1 MHCTKRMRGRASDRL
16 QAREKR
22 RDLELGGSEH
32 RDGAIAVGESGGAA
46 GPPRGAGA
54 AARVSAAMGPPAAH
68 SGATAH
74 STLGA
79 GEAAGGC
86 GACTS
91 DESCNLNGV
100 CTASV
105 CVCDPQWD
113 GAHCGTLALL
123 PADPLGGYRRP
134 GFSGWGGNPW
144 FDSGDKKCERENS
157 PVPHSI
163 SLPDREGASSLHK
176 SIHI

>member
-1 MHCTKRMRGRASDRL
+1 MQSQPIRQK
-16 QAREKR
+16 
-22 RDLELGGSEH
+22 
-32 RDGAIAVGESGGAA
+32 
-46 GPPRGAGA
+46 
-54 AARVSAAMGPPAAH
+54 
-68 SGATAH
+68 
-74 STLGA
+74 LGA
-79 GEAAGGC
+79 GDAAGGG

-100 CTASV
+100 CTASA

-113 GAHCGTLALL
+113 GPHCGTLALL

-157 PVPHSI
+157 PVPHSL

-176 SIHI
+176 STVHLAGQQV